1 MKGLNYYVDSYKDQ
15 LKKGDIQEAYTGLVK
30 YVTRL
35 GTTLS
40 KNLGESYSFG
50 NLFQGYMDY
59 TYFYYSNDFLKKRKL
74 KMGLVLNHT
83 KMQFEVWLLGQTIPI
98 QEKYWQYF
106 KTTKWNQNGTT
117 KPQYSILET
126 VIVENP
132 NFNELGLLSKKIEEN
147 LLVVTKEIIQDIK
160 TSKLN

>member
-1 MKGLNYYVDSYKDQ
+1 MKDLNYYVQSYKEQ
-15 LKKGDIQEAYTGLVK
+15 LQKGEIQEAYTRLVK

-40 KNLGESYSFG
+40 KNLTESYSFG
-50 NLFQGYMDY
+50 SLFQGYMDY
-59 TYFYYSNDFLKKRKL
+59 TYFYYQNDFLKERKL

-106 KTTKWNQNGTT
+106 KTTKWNKNRTT

-126 VIVENP
+126 VLIENP
-132 NFNELGLLSKKIEEN
+132 NFSDLDMLSKQIEDS
-147 LLVVTKEIIQDIK
+147 LVLVTKEIIEDIK
-160 TSKLN
+160 TSKLE